1 MLSTICFRR
10 KPPIGWLTF
19 TNNYNFERKGEIGEN
34 TTINLIS
41 NMKNRILSLN
51 FNKGKEINKKNKL
64 NRIFIII
71 FFLVKIN
78 KLNFYFIRKQ
88 WLMGYVS
95 KITLQQ

>member
-1 MLSTICFRR
+1 
-10 KPPIGWLTF
+10 
-19 TNNYNFERKGEIGEN
+19 
-34 TTINLIS
+34 
-41 NMKNRILSLN
+41 MKNRILSLN

-88 WLMGYVS
+88 
-95 KITLQQ
+95 